1 MSEQRERRRLVE
13 EARAA
18 HAAKV
23 RRRLIVGVLAAA
35 VLVGAAALAYA
46 QFGGGPL
53 QGAAEHAQERTARIR
68 IDVEGGYPGQGSSF
82 SGVYVTTGDN
92 ERYTAEGTLTIGGD
106 AARAGAIRKLG
117 ERAWVR
123 TEEGGDRRWSE
134 VEPEEQG
141 RAPAQVLATLGRM
154 ERVRQR
160 GREQAAG
167 RRTTHFEAKL
177 PISALTGADLEG
189 SLPVDVW
196 IDDGG
201 LPVLIR
207 SETTDFRLELEVLE
221 WDVPVEVAPP
231 AADSAAA
238 P

>member
-1 MSEQRERRRLVE
+1 MYL
-13 EARAA
+13 
-18 HAAKV
+18 
-23 RRRLIVGVLAAA
+23 
-35 VLVGAAALAYA
+35 
-46 QFGGGPL
+46 
-53 QGAAEHAQERTARIR
+53 
-68 IDVEGGYPGQGSSF
+68 
-82 SGVYVTTGDN
+82 TTGDN
-92 ERYTAEGTLTIGGD
+92 ERYSAEGTLTFGGE
-106 AARAGAIRKLG
+106 AARQGAIRKVG

-123 TEEGGDRRWSE
+123 TEGERSWSA
-134 VEPEEQG
+134 VEAAEQG
-141 RAPAQVLATLGRM
+141 RTPAQVLAALGRM
-154 ERVRQR
+154 ERVRQQ

-177 PISALTGADLEG
+177 PVSALTGADLEG

-196 IDDGG
+196 IDDSG

>member
-18 HAAKV
+18 HAAQL
-23 RRRLIVGVLAAA
+23 RRRLIIGALAAA
-35 VLVGAAALAYA
+35 LLAGAAVLAYA

-53 QGAAEHAQERTARIR
+53 EGAAEQAQERTARIR
-68 IDVEGGYPGQGSSF
+68 S
-82 SGVYVTTGDN
+82 
-92 ERYTAEGTLTIGGD
+92 AEGTLTFGGE
-106 AARAGAIRKLG
+106 AARQGAIRKVG

-123 TEEGGDRRWSE
+123 TEGERSWSA
-134 VEPEEQG
+134 VEAAEQG
-141 RAPAQVLATLGRM
+141 RTPAQVLAALGRM
-154 ERVRQR
+154 ERVRQQ

-177 PISALTGADLEG
+177 PVSALTGADLEG

-196 IDDGG
+196 IDDDG

-207 SETTDFRLELEVLE
+207 SEGTDFRLELEVLE
-221 WDVPVEVAPP
+221 WDVPVEVAAPP
-231 AADSAAA
+231 ADEVAE